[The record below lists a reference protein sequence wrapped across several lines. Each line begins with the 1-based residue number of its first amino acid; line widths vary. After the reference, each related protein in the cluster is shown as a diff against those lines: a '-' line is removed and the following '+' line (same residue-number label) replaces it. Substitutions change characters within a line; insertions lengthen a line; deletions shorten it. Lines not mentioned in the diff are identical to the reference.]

1 MERKRAIGKEP
12 ENKKLDGAMIQV
24 LSELTNRALFAS
36 KLGVQFGG
44 LRNIYTALG
53 YKTDLK
59 FEDFFGRYRRQEIAK
74 AIIDRPVKVTWQGP
88 LYLIESNEPEDT
100 EFEKTWRSLDMR
112 IGIKT
117 VFSRVDRLTGIG
129 RYGVILLG
137 LDDVSSNQEFARPVR
152 AGNRKLMYMKPFSER
167 NAPIVRYVEKTND
180 PRYGMPLYYGLQVT
194 DPASKRSNVVNVHY
208 SRVIHIVDDNLESE
222 VLGTPRLEPVF
233 NRLMDLEKILGGDAE
248 MFWRSARPGFKGNV
262 KDDYT
267 MTPKAKEALLSQLDE
282 YEHNLRRFLV
292 NEGVDVTALE
302 QSIESPKEHFD
313 VQIAAISSET
323 GIPQRVLMG
332 SERGELASTQDTT
345 EWLSFVQARREDFAE
360 PCIVR
365 PTVDRL
371 ISYGVLP
378 KPSEDFTVAWQ
389 DLFSISEKARVEIGK
404 ARANALREYTYSPM
418 SQAVLPPDA
427 FLEICLGL
435 TQEQIT
441 LVNAMREKQMTD
453 EDDEIM
459 EIVRG
464 LLEKE
469 TDPNIP
475 ALPEG
480 RPMTRVAVAAQKAY
494 RRKITPK
501 LNRVRKEVNANAR
514 VHIE

>member
-12 ENKKLDGAMIQV
+12 ENKKLDVAMIQV

-100 EFEKTWRSLDMR
+100 EFEKTWRSLDRR

-292 NEGVDVTALE
+292 NEGVDVTL
-302 QSIESPKEHFD
+302 
-313 VQIAAISSET
+313 
-323 GIPQRVLMG
+323 
-332 SERGELASTQDTT
+332 
-345 EWLSFVQARREDFAE
+345 
-360 PCIVR
+360 
-365 PTVDRL
+365 
-371 ISYGVLP
+371 
-378 KPSEDFTVAWQ
+378 
-389 DLFSISEKARVEIGK
+389 
-404 ARANALREYTYSPM
+404 
-418 SQAVLPPDA
+418 
-427 FLEICLGL
+427 
-435 TQEQIT
+435 
-441 LVNAMREKQMTD
+441 
-453 EDDEIM
+453 
-459 EIVRG
+459 
-464 LLEKE
+464 
-469 TDPNIP
+469 
-475 ALPEG
+475 
-480 RPMTRVAVAAQKAY
+480 
-494 RRKITPK
+494 
-501 LNRVRKEVNANAR
+501 
-514 VHIE
+514 